1 MISESFS
8 YDSPVSVASKHFED
22 ELVRPQ
28 PEHCKVV
35 RQQPGGGTR
44 ARASPTPIITAGA
57 DPKTPAARHPLQSPR
72 AIPGRA
78 RRRSTRGDEGAR
90 TKPKPPPPPSPPK
103 GNRRPLVVT
112 QDPKS
117 AFVDIVVEPRGAG
130 RRRGPPLPPIPTP
143 TPEHSAADIEAPDCS
158 VTRAPTPQLADKKPV
173 FDDGGH
179 WGHFLYLDEKGAHPC
194 SWLKRNPKAPR
205 PA

>member
-78 RRRSTRGDEGAR
+78 RRRC
-90 TKPKPPPPPSPPK
+90 K
-103 GNRRPLVVT
+103 VT
-112 QDPKS
+112 GVKS
-117 AFVDIVVEPRGAG
+117 
-130 RRRGPPLPPIPTP
+130 
-143 TPEHSAADIEAPDCS
+143 
-158 VTRAPTPQLADKKPV
+158 KKPHCMFAV
-173 FDDGGH
+173 WFGFYIFCIG
-179 WGHFLYLDEKGAHPC
+179 F
-194 SWLKRNPKAPR
+194 
-205 PA
+205 